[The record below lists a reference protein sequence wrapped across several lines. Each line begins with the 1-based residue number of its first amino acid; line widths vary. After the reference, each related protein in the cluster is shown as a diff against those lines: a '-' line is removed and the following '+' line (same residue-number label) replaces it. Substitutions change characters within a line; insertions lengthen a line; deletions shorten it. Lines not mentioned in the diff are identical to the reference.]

1 MPTNNKPDNAATRAG
16 HIERF
21 NIYQHRT
28 GKFAD
33 VSAGCVELYY
43 YEDILSNS
51 ISATAVIV
59 ESGLS
64 NTQIGDDKGNNI
76 GFVGILDNLPIR
88 GGEQVQL
95 VFRDNKNNPTALK
108 FLKGR
113 DFYVKSVRE
122 VDPGT
127 QKDIYYLDLCTRESI
142 SNEQIRVVKRYDGSI
157 AENIH
162 TLLKSPLSGD
172 AGIKTPKKIESDPTV
187 FDYNFIGNDRKPFYI
202 GTWLASKSVPVIK
215 ARGKNQK
222 MIAGAAGYFFF
233 ETYDGFKFK
242 AIDILLKPTA
252 TDANGNEQ
260 PKLIKKFIFS
270 NTPDLPPEYDAKIL
284 AVDVE
289 RDINLQRNLAMGAY
303 ANRTLLFDFVN
314 MDYKVEN
321 VGVPHE
327 VSVTFKGGK
336 PTLEQSNVQNA
347 GKKTFGDGLPNDI
360 LRSPSR
366 LMSRIL
372 DIGTLPP
379 GKTAKEQ
386 LKYWRD
392 NPTSPR
398 FKVSQTMAQA
408 AMRYNQLFAIKTHIT
423 IAGDFS
429 LKAGDLVHCDFPQLT
444 IDRNKETNKQTGGLY
459 LIASVCHRMTPDD
472 CFSRLTLVRD
482 TFGRKPS
489 HSGTKRVVTVPNLP
503 YIK

>member
-1 MPTNNKPDNAATRAG
+1 MPTNNKPTNAATRAG

-21 NIYQHRT
+21 NIYAHEKSDR
-28 GKFAD
+28 FAD
-33 VSAGCVELYY
+33 LSAGCVELSY

-64 NTQIGDDKGNNI
+64 DTKVGDSKGNNI

-88 GGEQVQL
+88 GGELVEL
-95 VFRDNKNNPTALK
+95 VFRDNKDTPTALK

-113 DFYVKSVRE
+113 DFYVNRVRQ

-127 QKDIYYLDLCTRESI
+127 QKDIYYIDLCTRESI
-142 SNEQIRVVKRYDGSI
+142 SNEQTRVVKRYDGSI

-162 TLLKSPLSGD
+162 TLLKDSLSGD
-172 AGIKTPKKIESDPTV
+172 AGIKTPKKVESDPTV

-202 GTWLASKSVPVIK
+202 GTWLASKAVPVIK
-215 ARGKNQK
+215 ARGKSQELV
-222 MIAGAAGYFFF
+222 AGAAGYFFF
-233 ETYDGFKFK
+233 ENYDGFKFK
-242 AIDILLKPTA
+242 SIDILLKPTA
-252 TDANGNEQ
+252 TDSSGSEK
-260 PKLIKKFIFS
+260 PKLIKKFIFN

-284 AVDVE
+284 AVDIE
-289 RDINLQRNLAMGAY
+289 RDVNLQQNLAMGAY

-314 MDYKVEN
+314 MNYRAKN
-321 VGVPHE
+321 LTVP
-327 VSVTFKGGK
+327 SRYTVTFNPTSKG
-336 PTLEQSNVQNA
+336 PNPLLTTNVQNA
-347 GKKTFGDGLPNDI
+347 GKKTFGSDLPDNI

-366 LMSRIL
+366 IMSRIL

-392 NPTSPR
+392 NPNSAR
-398 FKVSQTMAQA
+398 FNVSETMAQS

-429 LKAGDLVHCDFPQLT
+429 LKAGDLIHCDFPLMT
-444 IDRNKETNKQTGGLY
+444 VDENKPWNSETGGLY
-459 LIASVCHRMTPDD
+459 LISSVCHRMTPDD
-472 CFSRLTLVRD
+472 CFTRLTLVRD
-482 TFGRKPS
+482 TFGRRPS
-489 HSGTKRVVTVPNLP
+489 GSTS
-503 YIK
+503 